1 MSEYLFDLT
10 NHLASLAQ
18 HSENAAF
25 NQLAATLSGLPQ
37 NRPTPGSSSCPTSEK
52 SLDEAIQS
60 LPDRLSIRDV
70 AEKAARLSPWAEASR
85 GIPEFFAGGYAYSI
99 LVDEHG
105 PAGPEPIRL
114 GLLLQQS
121 DVAYPG
127 HAHDAEE
134 FYFILS
140 GEADWRI
147 DDREFRA
154 APGDLIHH
162 PPAAIHAMETLERPL
177 LAAWVWRGNLTGRFW
192 YESAP
197 DVDCP
202 RS

>member
-1 MSEYLFDLT
+1 MSEYLFELT

-25 NQLAATLSGLPQ
+25 KQLAATLSGLPQ

-60 LPDRLSIRDV
+60 LPDRLSISDV

-105 PAGPEPIRL
+105 GYQSVNHCGLRTAGPAHEFSGLPIASSCITVYTHVIR
-114 GLLLQQS
+114 S
-121 DVAYPG
+121 MSVIC
-127 HAHDAEE
+127 DAT
-134 FYFILS
+134 
-140 GEADWRI
+140 D
-147 DDREFRA
+147 
-154 APGDLIHH
+154 H
-162 PPAAIHAMETLERPL
+162 
-177 LAAWVWRGNLTGRFW
+177 
-192 YESAP
+192 
-197 DVDCP
+197 
-202 RS
+202 